1 MTRQQSIELH
11 EEMFKVCTADIQK
24 SKKAVQEKFELMFNR
39 PMEQS
44 DWLELTLGGY
54 DDIQK
59 SKKAELSCL

>member
-1 MTRQQSIELH
+1 MTRQQAIELH
-11 EEMFKVCTADIQK
+11 EEMFKVCTVDTQK

-54 DDIQK
+54 DDT
-59 SKKAELSCL
+59 